1 MVGLNRI
8 HYLKT
13 IVLELYQVIYRRFNH
28 LTSNCQNPGPAHPTG
43 AVSGPQP
50 LRETIHLH
58 CTLQFRQPAHPVL
71 VPKLC
76 LRLRLF
82 KPFSV
87 QCSRT
92 LHIICSLEA
101 GSATSF
107 AERQGQLE
115 PDLVGCNVFYDTT
128 RQVIPLELREGVA
141 DLRPRMNVKL
151 AACFILPEISLWA
164 YYECAIS
171 ELFRRAF

>member
-1 MVGLNRI
+1 MVGLSRI

-13 IVLELYQVIYRRFNH
+13 TVLELYQVIYRRFNH
-28 LTSNCQNPGPAHPTG
+28 LTSKLQNLGPAHPTG
-43 AVSGPQP
+43 AVSGPRP

-71 VPKLC
+71 VPKLR
-76 LRLRLF
+76 LRLRLS

-87 QCSRT
+87 QRSRKHNDNT
-92 LHIICSLEA
+92 LHIIRSLEA

-115 PDLVGCNVFYDTT
+115 PDLVGCNVFYDDTT
-128 RQVIPLELREGVA
+128 RQVIPL
-141 DLRPRMNVKL
+141 
-151 AACFILPEISLWA
+151 S
-164 YYECAIS
+164 CA
-171 ELFRRAF
+171 RA